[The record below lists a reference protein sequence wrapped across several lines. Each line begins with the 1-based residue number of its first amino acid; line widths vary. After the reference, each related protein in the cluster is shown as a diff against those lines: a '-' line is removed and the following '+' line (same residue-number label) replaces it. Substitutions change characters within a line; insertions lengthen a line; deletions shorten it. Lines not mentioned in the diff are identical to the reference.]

1 MIREAIK
8 QLCMKQNLTYETAL
22 AVMHEIMEG
31 NASPV
36 QMSSFLTALS
46 MKGET
51 IEEITACAESMRSHC
66 IRLLHDLPV
75 LEIVGTGGDHLKTFN
90 ISSTS
95 SIVISSMG
103 VPVAKHG
110 NRAASSACGAAD
122 VFEKLGVNIQVSEQK
137 SRALLNEIGLCFLF
151 AQNYHISMKYVAP
164 VRKELGIRTVFNI
177 LGPLSNPAG
186 ASLQLMGVYD
196 QSLIIP
202 LAQVMAN
209 LGVKRGM
216 VVCGEDGMDEIT
228 LTGKTHICEIQEG
241 TFTHYSITPEQF
253 SLTRCNQGDLT
264 GGDAQMNAE
273 ITRSILN
280 GSLLGPKRD
289 VVLLNSGC
297 ALYIAGKA
305 DTIAGGI
312 NLAREAIDSGK
323 ALAQLETFITL
334 SNKE

>member
-8 QLCMKQNLTYETAL
+8 QLSMKQDLDYRTAL
-22 AVMHEIMEG
+22 SVMHEIMEG
-31 NASPV
+31 KATPV

-46 MKGET
+46 LKGET

-122 VFEKLGVNIQVSEQK
+122 VFEKLGVNIQVDEQRSK
-137 SRALLNEIGLCFLF
+137 AILDAIGLCFLF

-177 LGPLSNPAG
+177 LGPLANPAG

-196 QSLIIP
+196 ESLIIP
-202 LAQVMAN
+202 LAQVMTN

-228 LTGKTHICEIQEG
+228 LTGKTNICEVQDG

-253 SLTRCNQGDLT
+253 SLERCSQEDLT
-264 GGDAQMNAE
+264 GGDAEENAG
-273 ITRSILN
+273 ITRSILS
-280 GSLLGPKRD
+280 GTLHGPKRD
-289 VVLLNSGC
+289 IVLLNSGC

-305 DTIAGGI
+305 SSIAEGI
-312 NLAREAIDSGK
+312 DMAREAIDSGK
-323 ALAQLETFITL
+323 ALQQLDAFVKL
-334 SNKE
+334 SNEE